1 MEHNVK
7 EEYRV
12 PMYLF
17 HEGSNARAYEFLGA
31 HPTDDGKTV
40 FRVWAP
46 NAVSIDVSGSF
57 NNWS

>member
-1 MEHNVK
+1 MEHKVK

-31 HPTDDGKTV
+31 HRTDDGKTV

-46 NAVSIDVSGSF
+46 NAVSVMH
-57 NNWS
+57 